1 MEKNKVT
8 FLIAE
13 LCLAVLVILFVR
25 HILADEEPQK
35 RIAVIV
41 DNSGAEK
48 WDSFMNGL
56 RQGADIENVHLII
69 CNTDEI
75 ENAEEQKELID
86 AQLNNQVDAFII
98 QVAPG
103 SDTVAM
109 LQEVNRIKPV
119 VLVANGVYEKNT
131 SDSDNMESGLP
142 IIMPDNYNMGYQ
154 LGMEILQQNHNN
166 IKGKTIGV
174 VSGLKNTESTQDRRQ
189 GLVDALKDSGCEFAF
204 DIYTTSGED
213 IASTVRQC
221 KETDYMAVLET
232 SALEQIGEG
241 NVNDSMKRTRIYGIG
256 HSMKCVYYV
265 DDGLVE
271 SLVMSDGY
279 DMGYRSVVEMARSLK
294 SRFHAITS
302 YTTDYIVIHKDDIF
316 TEETQ
321 KFLQTCE

>member
-142 IIMPDNYNMGYQ
+142 IIMPDNYKMGYQ
-154 LGMEILQQNHNN
+154 LGLDILKQNHNN
-166 IKGKTIGV
+166 IKGKTIGI

-189 GLVDALKDSGCEFAF
+189 GLVDALKDSGCEFGF

-213 IASTVRQC
+213 IVSTVRQC
-221 KETDYMAVLET
+221 NEVDYMAILET
-232 SALEQIGEG
+232 GALEQIGEG
-241 NVNDSMKRTRIYGIG
+241 NVNDSMKQTRIYGIG

-294 SRFHAITS
+294 NRFHAIAS

>member
-1 MEKNKVT
+1 M
-8 FLIAE
+8 
-13 LCLAVLVILFVR
+13 
-25 HILADEEPQK
+25 
-35 RIAVIV
+35 
-41 DNSGAEK
+41 
-48 WDSFMNGL
+48 
-56 RQGADIENVHLII
+56 
-69 CNTDEI
+69 
-75 ENAEEQKELID
+75 
-86 AQLNNQVDAFII
+86 
-98 QVAPG
+98 
-103 SDTVAM
+103 
-109 LQEVNRIKPV
+109 

-142 IIMPDNYNMGYQ
+142 IIMPDNYKMGYQ
-154 LGMEILQQNHNN
+154 LGQEILKQNNNN
-166 IKGKTIGV
+166 ISGKTIGI

-204 DIYTTSGED
+204 DVYTTSGED

-232 SALEQIGEG
+232 GALEQIGED
-241 NVNDSMKRTRIYGIG
+241 NTNDSMKRTRLYGIG

-294 SRFHAITS
+294 NRFHGITS